1 MCRRG
6 SCRGRGPAP
15 VRVRGAG
22 AGTWTMHSAAGAS
35 ERLYEPVRPLQTRLP
50 RIRTCCHAQNV
61 AILLRA
67 LSIHDFVSE
76 DPSSV
81 RAVLRAPRASVRWRC
96 PARRSPRACDRAAAS
111 PCTRG
116 QRGRC
121 AAKLRGHLLWGKVF
135 TRQMRG
141 QASRTR
147 GHRAALQSAL
157 RPARCTAR
165 TRARRATRS
174 SCGASRGHRTGDG
187 AGGPPACTALRRFV
201 QRSVQRSLVQR
212 SVRRLHNHPCPTEHA
227 HRVVHVRTAAGTRAA
242 AEGGANGQCMPL
254 PLLAHAQAEGS
265 PAVAHNASFWRSTRL
280 RLSSLAAGV

>member
-1 MCRRG
+1 MLSRPKCG
-6 SCRGRGPAP
+6 
-15 VRVRGAG
+15 
-22 AGTWTMHSAAGAS
+22 HSAARLVYTRFRERRPVKRPGRPQSSSRKRTLALPGTPLAS
-35 ERLYEPVRPLQTRLP
+35 GLRQSCSVAVHTWPTRSMSGLASRTPCCGERE
-50 RIRTCCHAQNV
+50 
-61 AILLRA
+61 
-67 LSIHDFVSE
+67 
-76 DPSSV
+76 
-81 RAVLRAPRASVRWRC
+81 
-96 PARRSPRACDRAAAS
+96 
-111 PCTRG
+111 
-116 QRGRC
+116 
-121 AAKLRGHLLWGKVF
+121 VF
-135 TRQMRG
+135 TRQMSG

-227 HRVVHVRTAAGTRAA
+227 HRVVHVRTAAGTRA
-242 AEGGANGQCMPL
+242 NGQCMPL